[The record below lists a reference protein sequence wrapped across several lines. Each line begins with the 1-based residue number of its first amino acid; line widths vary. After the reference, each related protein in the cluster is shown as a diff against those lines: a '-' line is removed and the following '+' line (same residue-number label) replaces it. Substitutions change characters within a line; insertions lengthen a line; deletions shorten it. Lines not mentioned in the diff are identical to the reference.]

1 MREIILTN
9 FFKRHIPSLLTGES
23 KDKSQIEWQVRLT
36 SMLTRALDEY
46 FSQIGA
52 LSATHLGND
61 SSNQPIGGVK
71 DIEKH
76 LLGVLK
82 SFNFN
87 SSLSKID

>member
-1 MREIILTN
+1 
-9 FFKRHIPSLLTGES
+9 
-23 KDKSQIEWQVRLT
+23 
-36 SMLTRALDEY
+36 MLTRALDEY

-61 SSNQPIGGVK
+61 SSNQPVGGVK

-87 SSLSKID
+87 SSLSKND